1 MLIPP
6 TTTRAANTRDTRSGG
21 LSNGP
26 IGLPFNTVIHLFIG
40 GGVNS
45 EVQHIHTDVDVPSP
59 YVGHMGCYH
68 YHMALELREHLL
80 SVLLLDAMHA

>member
-40 GGVNS
+40 SRVNS

-68 YHMALELREHLL
+68 SHMTLELHEHLL
-80 SVLLLDAMHA
+80 SVLLLAAMHA